1 MSNLSPHSLPM
12 SRRNSSSRSP
22 SPKNQPKEAPRRH
35 EVDFEI
41 LQELERLQEIIMTES
56 SQIPFTRLR
65 LINEDKLLDQI
76 EMICDSL
83 PESIKKAQALLEQE
97 EEIILEA
104 QDYAKQIVQ
113 SAQQRAAQIL
123 DETGIIQQAERQA
136 SQIRQQVQQE
146 CEEVQEKTIT
156 EIEQMRRTAE
166 QELQQIRQQALA
178 ECHDIEDGAFDYA
191 DNIFSNLEQQLAEML
206 TIVRKGRQQMNQKA
220 SPTGAVSPEL
230 PLKKMPGPGNPGKR
244 P

>member
-1 MSNLSPHSLPM
+1 M
-12 SRRNSSSRSP
+12 SRRNPPSRSG
-22 SPKNQPKEAPRRH
+22 SPKNQPSQGQAKSPRRH

-56 SQIPFTRLR
+56 SQIPLTRWR

-83 PESIKKAQALLEQE
+83 PESIRKAQALLEQE
-97 EEIILEA
+97 EDIILEA
-104 QDYAKQIVQ
+104 QDYAKQIIQ

-123 DETGIIQQAERQA
+123 DESGIIQQAERQA

-146 CEEVQEKTIT
+146 CEAVQEKTIT
-156 EIEQMRRTAE
+156 EIEQMRRTAD

-178 ECHDIEDGAFDYA
+178 ECQDIEDGAFDYA
-191 DNIFSNLEQQLAEML
+191 DNIFSNLEQQLAEAL
-206 TIVRKGRQQMNQKA
+206 AVVRKGRQQMNQK
-220 SPTGAVSPEL
+220 SPSATAVP
-230 PLKKMPGPGNPGKR
+230 PTVAPPKKVPSPGNGGKR

>member
-1 MSNLSPHSLPM
+1 M
-12 SRRNSSSRSP
+12 SRRKPSSRNASSQNQPSP
-22 SPKNQPKEAPRRH
+22 SPLKDSPRRH
-35 EVDFEI
+35 DVDFEI

-56 SQIPFTRLR
+56 SQIPLTRWR

-76 EMICDSL
+76 EIICDSL
-83 PESIKKAQALLEQE
+83 PESIKKAQALIEQE
-97 EEIILEA
+97 EEIIYEA
-104 QDYAKQIVQ
+104 QEYAKQILQ

-146 CEEVQEKTIT
+146 CEAVQEKTIT

-178 ECHDIEDGAFDYA
+178 ECQDIEDGAFDYA

-206 TIVRKGRQQMNQKA
+206 TIVRKGRQQMNHKA
-220 SPTGAVSPEL
+220 TGAAVP
-230 PLKKMPGPGNPGKR
+230 PGVAPPKKVPNNSVKR